1 MEDLL
6 VRRNHS
12 GEHAAE
18 LHFITDDKVVGAEA
32 HAGLH
37 HTRVLVRV
45 VIIAIAVV
53 LALFGALL
61 IGIFSGLIP
70 FAC

>member
-1 MEDLL
+1 MPPDQNESSTPEEYAPPRSDI
-6 VRRNHS
+6 HTP
-12 GEHAAE
+12 E
-18 LHFITDDKVVGAEA
+18 LTFG
-32 HAGLH
+32 
-37 HTRVLVRV
+37 RVLVRV